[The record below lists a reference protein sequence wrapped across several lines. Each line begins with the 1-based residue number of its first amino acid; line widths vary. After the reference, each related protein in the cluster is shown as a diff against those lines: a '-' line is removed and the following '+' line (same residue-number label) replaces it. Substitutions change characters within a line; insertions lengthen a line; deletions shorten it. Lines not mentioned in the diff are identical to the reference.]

1 MEAYRQ
7 RLKDEAHKVA
17 EDIEREATADNERL
31 ERQVRQMERRLLR
44 NRYASRNRK
53 QDWKLLMKKGD
64 LNLRHSEWK
73 QPKFVK
79 DYLTLKKKDP

>member
-31 ERQVRQMERRLLR
+31 ERKVRQMERRLLR

-53 QDWKLLMKKGD
+53 QD
-64 LNLRHSEWK
+64 
-73 QPKFVK
+73 
-79 DYLTLKKKDP
+79 